1 MRNNLDRHLS
11 AVRNLG
17 ILAHVDAGKTTVT
30 ERILYAT
37 GTTHKRGEVH
47 DGTTITDFDPQER
60 DRGITIF
67 AAAVSC
73 DWDGHRI
80 NLIDTPGHVDFADEV
95 GRSLRVLDGAVAVF
109 DAVAGVEPQ
118 SESVWRQ
125 ADRHGVPRIAFV
137 NKLDR
142 VGADLDTA
150 VASIRE
156 RLHPVPLVVQL
167 PIGTENAFTGV
178 VDLLRMRA
186 LTWNDGSDTA
196 AETVVEA
203 VVEAVV
209 PEELRE
215 EALRRRRMLEEAVA
229 ERHPAALEEFCDRE
243 TLSADTLSRA
253 LRDLTRTGDGVVVL
267 CGSAYRNR
275 GIEPLLDAVVAYLPS
290 PLDVP
295 PVCGMRDGV
304 DGMRHADGEM
314 HKAVNDMQESVDRM
328 QDGADDVQGGVDRMQ
343 DGADDVQGGVDRM
356 QDGADDVQGGVDRMQ
371 DGADDVQGG
380 VDRMQDVVGEQRA
393 ADPAAPFAALAFKVS
408 ATPTGRLTYL
418 RVYSGTIE
426 KGDAVWE
433 SGARRTER
441 IGRILSVQADRH
453 AQLERAVAGDIV
465 AVVGLKSAR
474 AGSTLCAP
482 GAPIV
487 LEPPGVPEPVVSVAV
502 EALASTDAD
511 RLASALARLAEEDPS
526 LVVRTDPETGQ
537 TVLSGMGELHLE
549 VAVEKVRRG
558 LGVEVN
564 VGRPR
569 VTYRETVAR
578 GVSGLVFRHVK
589 QDGGAGQF
597 AQVVLD
603 VEPLGAAGVG
613 SAGGAEGSGGDTE
626 IGAESGFVF
635 RSAVVGGRVP
645 QEYVRAVEAGCR
657 DALAEGPLGGH
668 PVTGLRVT
676 LTDGATHVKDSSEMA
691 FRTAGRLGLREALRG
706 CAMVLLEPVVE
717 VTVTVPQ
724 DAVGGVLGDLAA
736 RRGRVTDSTVRGGSA
751 VVTATV
757 PLAELFGYATRLRS
771 RTQGRGT
778 FSARPTGYA
787 PAPASAA
794 TPGAATMK

>member
-1 MRNNLDRHLS
+1 MRTDPL
-11 AVRNLG
+11 ATVRNLG
-17 ILAHVDAGKTTVT
+17 VLAHVDAGKTTVT
-30 ERILYAT
+30 ERILFAT

-47 DGTTITDFDPQER
+47 DGTAVTDFDPQER

-73 DWDGHRI
+73 AWDGHRI

-95 GRSLRVLDGAVAVF
+95 ERSLRVLDGAVAVF

-137 NKLDR
+137 NKMDR
-142 VGADLDTA
+142 AGADLDAA
-150 VASIRE
+150 VASVRE
-156 RLHPVPLVVQL
+156 RLHPAPLAVQL
-167 PIGTENAFTGV
+167 PIGAEDTFTGV

-186 LTWNDGSDTA
+186 LTWTDEG
-196 AETVVEA
+196 EA
-203 VVEAVV
+203 REPAPV
-209 PEELRE
+209 PDELRE
-215 EALRRRRMLEEAVA
+215 EAHRRRRLLEEAVA
-229 ERHPAALEEFCDRE
+229 ELHPGALEEFCATGALGTG
-243 TLSADTLSRA
+243 TLTAA
-253 LRDLTRTGDGVVVL
+253 LRDLTRDGDAVVVL

-275 GIEPLLDAVVAYLPS
+275 GVEPLLDAVLAYLPS

-295 PVCGMRDGV
+295 PVRGTHDDGT
-304 DGMRHADGEM
+304 G
-314 HKAVNDMQESVDRM
+314 
-328 QDGADDVQGGVDRMQ
+328 
-343 DGADDVQGGVDRM
+343 
-356 QDGADDVQGGVDRMQ
+356 
-371 DGADDVQGG
+371 
-380 VDRMQDVVGEQRA
+380 QRRS
-393 ADPAAPFAALAFKVS
+393 ADPAAPLAALAFKVN
-408 ATPTGRLTYL
+408 ATATGRLTYL

-426 KGDAVWE
+426 KGDTVWD
-433 SGARRTER
+433 ATVRRSER
-441 IGRILSVQADRH
+441 IGRILRVQADRH
-453 AQLERAVAGDIV
+453 APLDRAVAGDIV

-482 GAPIV
+482 DAPLV
-487 LEPPGVPEPVVSVAV
+487 LEPPGVAEPVVSVAV
-502 EALASTDAD
+502 EALKGTDTG

-549 VAVEKVRRG
+549 VAVERIRREQG
-558 LGVEVN
+558 MGVD

-569 VTYRETVAR
+569 VSHRETVGR
-578 GVSGLVFRHVK
+578 GVSGFVYRHVK

-597 AQVVLD
+597 AHVVLD
-603 VEPLGAAGVG
+603 VEPLEAPGA
-613 SAGGAEGSGGDTE
+613 
-626 IGAESGFVF
+626 GFEF

-676 LTDGATHVKDSSEMA
+676 LTDGSTHVKDSSDTA
-691 FRTAGRLGLREALRG
+691 FRTAGRFGLRDALRA

-717 VTVTVPQ
+717 VTVTAPE

-736 RRGRVTDSTVRGGSA
+736 RRGRVTGSVTRA
-751 VVTATV
+751 GATVVTATV

-778 FSARPTGYA
+778 FTTRPTGHAPA
-787 PAPASAA
+787 PAPASAR
-794 TPGAATMK
+794 

>member
-1 MRNNLDRHLS
+1 MRTHTSDPL
-11 AVRNLG
+11 AVVRNLG

-30 ERILYAT
+30 ERILFAT

-73 DWDGHRI
+73 AWDGHRL

-95 GRSLRVLDGAVAVF
+95 ERSLRVLDGAVAVF

-142 VGADLDTA
+142 AGADLDTA
-150 VASIRE
+150 VESIRR
-156 RLHPVPLVVQL
+156 RLHPTPLVVQL
-167 PIGTENAFTGV
+167 PIGSEDGFTGV
-178 VDLLRMRA
+178 VDLVRMRA
-186 LTWNDGSDTA
+186 LTWSDSGEAAQDGPVPA
-196 AETVVEA
+196 A
-203 VVEAVV
+203 
-209 PEELRE
+209 LRE
-215 EALRRRRMLEEAVA
+215 EALKRRRLLEEAVA

-243 TLSADTLSRA
+243 TLSADTLTTA
-253 LRDLTRTGDGVVVL
+253 LRDLTHSGDGVVVL

-295 PVCGMRDGV
+295 AVRG
-304 DGMRHADGEM
+304 ANGEERPS
-314 HKAVNDMQESVDRM
+314 DP
-328 QDGADDVQGGVDRMQ
+328 GA
-343 DGADDVQGGVDRM
+343 
-356 QDGADDVQGGVDRMQ
+356 
-371 DGADDVQGG
+371 
-380 VDRMQDVVGEQRA
+380 
-393 ADPAAPFAALAFKVS
+393 PLAALAFKVN
-408 ATPTGRLTYL
+408 ATATGRLTYV

-426 KGDAVWE
+426 KGATVWDA
-433 SGARRTER
+433 GARRTER
-441 IGRILSVQADRH
+441 VGRILRVRADRH
-453 AQLERAVAGDIV
+453 APLERAVAGDIV

-482 GAPIV
+482 DAPLV
-487 LEPPGVPEPVVSVAV
+487 LEPPSTAEPVVSVAV
-502 EALASTDAD
+502 EAGRSVDTD
-511 RLASALARLAEEDPS
+511 RLATALARLAEEDPS
-526 LVVRTDPETGQ
+526 LVVRTDAENGQ
-537 TVLSGMGELHLE
+537 TLLSGMGELHLE
-549 VAVEKVRRG
+549 VAVEKVRREHG
-558 LGVEVN
+558 LALN

-569 VTYRETVAR
+569 VSYRETVGR
-578 GVSGLVFRHVK
+578 GVSGLVHRHVK

-597 AQVVLD
+597 AHVVLD
-603 VEPLGAAGVG
+603 VEPSEAAF
-613 SAGGAEGSGGDTE
+613 E
-626 IGAESGFVF
+626 F
-635 RSAVVGGRVP
+635 RSTVVGGRVP

-676 LTDGATHVKDSSEMA
+676 LTDGSTHVKDSSDTA
-691 FRTAGRLGLREALRG
+691 FRTAGRFGLREALRA

-717 VTVTVPQ
+717 VTVTVPE
-724 DAVGGVLGDLAA
+724 DAVGAVLGDLAA
-736 RRGRVTDSTVRGGSA
+736 RRGRVSGSAARGGSA

-778 FSARPTGYA
+778 FTARPTGYA
-787 PAPASAA
+787 PAPAEAA
-794 TPGAATMK
+794 VRR

>member
-1 MRNNLDRHLS
+1 MRNNLDRQLA

-47 DGTTITDFDPQER
+47 DGTTVTDFDPQER

-95 GRSLRVLDGAVAVF
+95 ERSLRVLDGAVAVF

-142 VGADLDTA
+142 AGADLDAA
-150 VASIRE
+150 VASIRA

-167 PIGTENAFTGV
+167 PIGAEDDFTGV

-186 LTWNDGSDTA
+186 LTWNDDGDSA
-196 AETVVEA
+196 VEGA
-203 VVEAVV
+203 V

-215 EALRRRRMLEEAVA
+215 EALRRRRLLEEAVA

-243 TLSADTLSRA
+243 TLSAQTLSTA

-275 GIEPLLDAVVAYLPS
+275 GVEPLLDAVVAYLPS

-295 PVCGMRDGV
+295 PVCGMHEGV
-304 DGMRHADGEM
+304 DGMRNAGGGRRE
-314 HKAVNDMQESVDRM
+314 VVDRIQNASRGM
-328 QDGADDVQGGVDRMQ
+328 HD
-343 DGADDVQGGVDRM
+343 
-356 QDGADDVQGGVDRMQ
+356 
-371 DGADDVQGG
+371 G
-380 VDRMQDVVGEQRA
+380 VDRMQDVVGRQRP

-441 IGRILSVQADRH
+441 IGRILRVQADRH

-482 GAPIV
+482 DAPIV
-487 LEPPGVPEPVVSVAV
+487 LEPPGVPDPVVSVAV
-502 EALASTDAD
+502 EARTSTDAD
-511 RLASALARLAEEDPS
+511 RLASALARLVEEDPS
-526 LVVRTDPETGQ
+526 LVVRTDRETGQ

-549 VAVEKVRRG
+549 VAVEKIRRSLG
-558 LGVEVN
+558 LEVN

-569 VTYRETVAR
+569 VTYRETVVR

-597 AQVVLD
+597 AHVVLD
-603 VEPLGAAGVG
+603 VEPLGDGD
-613 SAGGAEGSGGDTE
+613 AGGDAET
-626 IGAESGFVF
+626 GFAF
-635 RSAVVGGRVP
+635 RSTVVGGRVP
-645 QEYVRAVEAGCR
+645 QEYARAVEAGCR

-668 PVTGLRVT
+668 LVTGLRVT

-706 CAMVLLEPVVE
+706 CVMAVLEPVVE
-717 VTVTVPQ
+717 VTVTVPE
-724 DAVGGVLGDLAA
+724 DAVGGVLGDLAG
-736 RRGRVTDSTVRGGSA
+736 RRGRITDSAVRGGSA

-787 PAPASAA
+787 PAPTAA
-794 TPGAATMK
+794 TTR

>member
-1 MRNNLDRHLS
+1 MRTNLNTLT

-47 DGTTITDFDPQER
+47 DGTTVTDFDSQER

-73 DWDGHRI
+73 AWDGHRI

-95 GRSLRVLDGAVAVF
+95 ERSLRVLDGAVAVF

-125 ADRHGVPRIAFV
+125 ADRHGVPRIAFI

-142 VGADLDTA
+142 AGADLDTA
-150 VASIRE
+150 VESIRE
-156 RLHPVPLVVQL
+156 RLHPAPLVVQL
-167 PIGTENAFTGV
+167 PIGSEDGFVGV

-186 LTWNDGSDTA
+186 LTWVDGS
-196 AETVVEA
+196 ETVE
-203 VVEAVV
+203 EGPV

-215 EALRRRRMLEEAVA
+215 EALRRRRLLEEAVA
-229 ERHPAALEEFCDRE
+229 ELHPGALEEFCMQSTGVARSAGDGIQTTVGGIQSAVDDIRSTDDMRSPVDGIQSALDTR
-243 TLSADTLSRA
+243 TLVDA
-253 LRDLTRTGDGVVVL
+253 LRDLTRTGEGVVVL

-295 PVCGMRDGV
+295 AVRGTRD
-304 DGMRHADGEM
+304 DGTE
-314 HKAVNDMQESVDRM
+314 QE
-328 QDGADDVQGGVDRMQ
+328 
-343 DGADDVQGGVDRM
+343 
-356 QDGADDVQGGVDRMQ
+356 
-371 DGADDVQGG
+371 
-380 VDRMQDVVGEQRA
+380 RA
-393 ADPAAPFAALAFKVS
+393 ADPQAPFAALAFKVS

-426 KGDAVWE
+426 KGATVMDA
-433 SGARRTER
+433 GTRRTER
-441 IGRILSVQADRH
+441 IGRILRVQADRH

-465 AVVGLKSAR
+465 AVVGLRSAR

-482 GAPIV
+482 DAPLV
-487 LEPPGVPEPVVSVAV
+487 LEPPSVADPVVSVAV
-502 EALASTDAD
+502 EARRSTDTD
-511 RLASALARLAEEDPS
+511 RLATALARLVEEDPS
-526 LVVRTDPETGQ
+526 LVARTDSETGQ
-537 TVLSGMGELHLE
+537 TLLSGMGELHLE
-549 VAVEKVRRG
+549 VAVEKVRREHG
-558 LGVEVN
+558 LEVA

-569 VTYRETVAR
+569 VAYRETVVR
-578 GVSGLVFRHVK
+578 GVSGLVYRHVK

-597 AQVVLD
+597 AHVVLD
-603 VEPLGAAGVG
+603 VEPLDPEAGTG
-613 SAGGAEGSGGDTE
+613 TGTGTGT
-626 IGAESGFVF
+626 GFEF

-657 DALAEGPLGGH
+657 DALTEGPIGGH

-676 LTDGATHVKDSSEMA
+676 LTDGATHVKDSSDTA
-691 FRTAGRLGLREALRG
+691 FRAAARFALRQALRAS
-706 CAMVLLEPVVE
+706 AMTLLEPVVE
-717 VTVTVPQ
+717 VTVTVPE
-724 DAVGGVLGDLAA
+724 DAVGTVLGDLAA
-736 RRGRVTDSTVRGGSA
+736 RRGRVSGSATRAGSA

-778 FSARPTGYA
+778 FTTRPTGYA
-787 PAPASAA
+787 PAPVA
-794 TPGAATMK
+794 TPTR

>member
-1 MRNNLDRHLS
+1 MRTHVNTLTT
-11 AVRNLG
+11 VRNLG

-30 ERILYAT
+30 ERILYTT

-47 DGTTITDFDPQER
+47 DGTTVTDFDPQER

-73 DWDGHRI
+73 SWDGHRI

-95 GRSLRVLDGAVAVF
+95 ERSLRVLDGAVAVF

-137 NKLDR
+137 NKMDR
-142 VGADLDTA
+142 AGADLDAA

-167 PIGTENAFTGV
+167 PIGAEDGFTGV

-186 LTWNDGSDTA
+186 LVWADGADTA
-196 AETVVEA
+196 EEGPVPHALRAEA
-203 VVEAVV
+203 G
-209 PEELRE
+209 
-215 EALRRRRMLEEAVA
+215 RRRRLLEEAVA

-243 TLSADTLSRA
+243 TLDATTLAAA
-253 LRDLTRTGDGVVVL
+253 LRDLTRGGDGVVVL

-275 GIEPLLDAVVAYLPS
+275 GVEPLLDAVVAYLPS

-295 PVCGMRDGV
+295 PVRGTRD
-304 DGMRHADGEM
+304 AAE
-314 HKAVNDMQESVDRM
+314 QERP
-328 QDGADDVQGGVDRMQ
+328 
-343 DGADDVQGGVDRM
+343 
-356 QDGADDVQGGVDRMQ
+356 
-371 DGADDVQGG
+371 
-380 VDRMQDVVGEQRA
+380 
-393 ADPAAPFAALAFKVS
+393 ADPAAPMAALAFKVN

-418 RVYSGTIE
+418 RVYSGTIG
-426 KGDAVWE
+426 KGDTVWDAT
-433 SGARRTER
+433 ARRTER
-441 IGRILSVQADRH
+441 IGRILRVCADRH
-453 AQLERAVAGDIV
+453 DPLERAVAGDIV

-482 GAPIV
+482 DDPLV
-487 LEPPGVPEPVVSVAV
+487 LEPPGVAEPVVHVAV
-502 EALASTDAD
+502 QARRSTDTD
-511 RLASALARLAEEDPS
+511 RLATALARLTEEDPS
-526 LVVRTDPETGQ
+526 LAVRSDPQTGQ

-549 VAVEKVRRG
+549 VAVERVRREHG
-558 LGVEVN
+558 LEVA
-564 VGRPR
+564 VGRPG
-569 VTYRETVAR
+569 VAYRETVGE
-578 GVSGLVFRHVK
+578 GVSGFVYRHVK

-597 AQVVLD
+597 AHVVLD
-603 VEPLGAAGVG
+603 VEPW
-613 SAGGAEGSGGDTE
+613 EEDTE
-626 IGAESGFVF
+626 ERGLVF

-645 QEYVRAVEAGCR
+645 QEFVRAVEAGCR

-668 PVTGLRVT
+668 PVTGVRVT
-676 LTDGATHVKDSSEMA
+676 LVDGLTHVKDSSETA
-691 FRTAGRLGLREALRG
+691 FRTAGRFGLRDALRVSE
-706 CAMVLLEPVVE
+706 MVLLEPVVE
-717 VTVTVPQ
+717 VTVTVPE

-736 RRGRVTDSTVRGGSA
+736 RRGRVKGSGTGAGTA

-787 PAPASAA
+787 PAPTPAA
-794 TPGAATMK
+794 VR

>member
-1 MRNNLDRHLS
+1 MRTNLDTLTT
-11 AVRNLG
+11 VRNLG

-37 GTTHKRGEVH
+37 GTTHRRGEVH
-47 DGTTITDFDPQER
+47 DGTTVTDFDPQER

-73 DWDGHRI
+73 AWDGHRI
-80 NLIDTPGHVDFADEV
+80 NLIDTPGHVDFAAEV
-95 GRSLRVLDGAVAVF
+95 ERSLRVLDGAVAVF

-142 VGADLDTA
+142 AGADLDKA

-156 RLHPVPLVVQL
+156 RLHPAPLVVQL
-167 PIGTENAFTGV
+167 PIGAEDRFTGV

-186 LTWNDGSDTA
+186 LVWAEGGDTA
-196 AETVVEA
+196 EE
-203 VVEAVV
+203 V
-209 PEELRE
+209 PVPQDLRE
-215 EALRRRRMLEEAVA
+215 EARRRRRLLEEAVA
-229 ERHPAALEEFCDRE
+229 ELHPAALEEFVGREELSAE
-243 TLSADTLSRA
+243 TLAAA
-253 LRDLTRTGDGVVVL
+253 LRDVTRSGDGVVVL

-295 PVCGMRDGV
+295 AVRGGHDGT
-304 DGMRHADGEM
+304 E
-314 HKAVNDMQESVDRM
+314 QE
-328 QDGADDVQGGVDRMQ
+328 
-343 DGADDVQGGVDRM
+343 
-356 QDGADDVQGGVDRMQ
+356 
-371 DGADDVQGG
+371 
-380 VDRMQDVVGEQRA
+380 RA
-393 ADPAAPFAALAFKVS
+393 ADPAAPFAALAFKVN
-408 ATPTGRLTYL
+408 ATPTGRLTYV
-418 RVYSGTIE
+418 RIYSGTIG
-426 KGDAVWE
+426 KGDTVWDA
-433 SGARRTER
+433 GARRSER
-441 IGRILSVQADRH
+441 IGRILRVQADRH
-453 AQLERAVAGDIV
+453 TQVDRALAGDIV
-465 AVVGLKSAR
+465 AVVGLRSAR
-474 AGSTLCAP
+474 AGSTLCDPRAP
-482 GAPIV
+482 LV
-487 LEPPGVPEPVVSVAV
+487 LEPPGVTDPVVSVAV
-502 EALASTDAD
+502 EARTSTDTD
-511 RLASALARLAEEDPS
+511 RLATALARLTEEDPS

-549 VAVEKVRRG
+549 VATEQLRRG
-558 LGVEVN
+558 YGVEVN
-564 VGRPR
+564 VGRPAVSHR
-569 VTYRETVAR
+569 QTVGR
-578 GVSGLVFRHVK
+578 GVSGVVFRHVK

-597 AQVVLD
+597 AHVVLD
-603 VEPLGAAGVG
+603 VEPLD
-613 SAGGAEGSGGDTE
+613 EGFE
-626 IGAESGFVF
+626 F

-657 DALAEGPLGGH
+657 EALGEGPLGGH

-676 LTDGATHVKDSSEMA
+676 LTDGSTHVKDSSDTV
-691 FRTAGRLGLREALRG
+691 FRTAGRLGLREALRA

-717 VTVTVPQ
+717 VTVSVPE

-736 RRGRVTDSTVRGGSA
+736 RRGRVSGSLTRAGSA

-778 FSARPTGYA
+778 FTARPTGYA
-787 PAPASAA
+787 PAPAR
-794 TPGAATMK
+794 